1 MEKCSWNERRS
12 GESGGEGHQDRPGR
26 EEGGVGRGCG
36 REEGKE
42 EGGKK
47 GGKRDRAIALQEN
60 FKNKLMIGPRGGPP
74 CFDFVAIRPVG
85 CSEKV
90 SSYTRTRKSAF
101 YFFGKLYFRMAF
113 RKPFLNGQR
122 EKTEGFERE
131 KESKG

>member
-1 MEKCSWNERRS
+1 MFLERAEERRKR
-12 GESGGEGHQDRPGR
+12 GGGAPGPTR
-26 EEGGVGRGCG
+26 KGGRWGRGGCG

-101 YFFGKLYFRMAF
+101 YFFGKLYFRRAF
-113 RKPFLNGQR
+113 RKLFLNGQH
-122 EKTEGFERE
+122 EKTEGCERE